1 MTDTFENDNDV
12 IMYALEKV
20 ISYARDNRYIFLAQ
34 SVWSIASVIGLM
46 AGLVDY
52 IDSLRKQS
60 DIRPQIYLPW
70 DSVLISQDSG
80 NRYHRKIS
88 ATAQDIQEDSRTYIE
103 SRHIHPERLE
113 QALAMPEGL
122 TVDQR
127 ANQVL
132 ERADRVIRR
141 SEHTRAQLQESQ
153 ENPLPR
159 SKLQLRKA
167 RKVERLQEAKNMAEA
182 SRQQR
187 LPEIRNQV
195 IQNLGA
201 E

>member
-1 MTDTFENDNDV
+1 
-12 IMYALEKV
+12 
-20 ISYARDNRYIFLAQ
+20 
-34 SVWSIASVIGLM
+34 
-46 AGLVDY
+46 
-52 IDSLRKQS
+52 
-60 DIRPQIYLPW
+60 
-70 DSVLISQDSG
+70 
-80 NRYHRKIS
+80 
-88 ATAQDIQEDSRTYIE
+88 
-103 SRHIHPERLE
+103 
-113 QALAMPEGL
+113 MPEGL